1 LTATRTVEDGESR
14 GLKEANPTVMPKRG
28 QYDPAVDG
36 EGSSREQSK
45 TRVD

>member
-1 LTATRTVEDGESR
+1 
-14 GLKEANPTVMPKRG
+14 VMPKRG